1 MLHFERFLD
10 KQENVEE
17 IIDII
22 KLEIENIESDCCVY
36 SKEAD
41 EIFDR
46 YDKFSQE
53 TETEAHGKTGAFCMK
68 YINLMHIYHNFTR
81 SGRTGDFD
89 VYIVCLPEIINLFF
103 AFNQVNYAQWLVKY
117 CDALIKLPH
126 MHAEVYKDFKNR

>member
-22 KLEIENIESDCCVY
+22 KLEIEIIESDCCVY

-53 TETEAHGKTGAFCMK
+53 TENEAHGKTGAFCMK

-89 VYIVCLPEIINLFF
+89 VYIVSS
-103 AFNQVNYAQWLVKY
+103 
-117 CDALIKLPH
+117 
-126 MHAEVYKDFKNR
+126 